1 MRWLTGKL
9 FVTHR
14 FQIADIKSQVMWSS
28 IMTDFPGVSMVNG
41 IPQFAA
47 PFVPVNVTV
56 PYQLSWLP
64 AVHPTAFLPVQF
76 PWSPSYDQSDR
87 WSRC

>member
-1 MRWLTGKL
+1 
-9 FVTHR
+9 
-14 FQIADIKSQVMWSS
+14 
-28 IMTDFPGVSMVNG
+28 MVNG

-76 PWSPSYDQSDR
+76 RWSPSYDQSDR

>member
-1 MRWLTGKL
+1 
-9 FVTHR
+9 
-14 FQIADIKSQVMWSS
+14 
-28 IMTDFPGVSMVNG
+28 MTDFPGVSMMNG

-47 PFVPVNVTV
+47 PFVPVNVTF

-76 PWSPSYDQSDR
+76 PWSPSYDRSDNEVVVKR
-87 WSRC
+87 VCEECLAESCGLCYDHEDKEQF

>member
-1 MRWLTGKL
+1 
-9 FVTHR
+9 
-14 FQIADIKSQVMWSS
+14 
-28 IMTDFPGVSMVNG
+28 MVNG

-64 AVHPTAFLPVQF
+64 AVHPTAILPVQF